1 MDDHAPAPDAARP
14 RIRDLP
20 VVTSA
25 AELLGDRLGAPL
37 AVFLDYDGT
46 LTPIVDDPEAAE
58 LAPDTRDVLRRLGER
73 TVVGI
78 VSGRDLDDVRSRVGL
93 DGLAYAGSHGFD
105 LHLADGTRRQLAE
118 GHLGDLARGEQQLRD
133 RLAGIAGVRVERK
146 RFAVAVHDRGVDDP
160 AVRDH
165 VAALVGEVA
174 DGEPRLRR
182 TGGKRVHELR
192 PDLDWDKGRAIEA
205 LVTALDAADRLPVY
219 VGDDTTD
226 EDGFRAVRVRDGVGV
241 VVRGEDDARPTLA
254 GAALADT
261 GAARTLLADLAD
273 ALAPRR

>member
-1 MDDHAPAPDAARP
+1 MDDHAPAPDPARP

-58 LAPDTRDVLRRLGER
+58 LAPNTRDVLRRLGER

-78 VSGRDLDDVRSRVGL
+78 VSGRDLDDVRTRVGL

-118 GHLGDLARGEQQLRD
+118 GHLGDLDRGEQQLRD
-133 RLAGIAGVRVERK
+133 RLAGVAGVRVERK
-146 RFAVAVHDRGVDDP
+146 RFAVAVHDRGVEDP

-192 PDLDWDKGRAIEA
+192 PDLDWDKGHAIEA
-205 LVTALDAADRLPVY
+205 LIAALDAADRLPVY

-226 EDGFRAVRVRDGVGV
+226 EDGFRAVRVCDGVGV

-254 GAALADT
+254 AAALADT